1 MTRTRKSILALA
13 AGGALLLG
21 GCATDPY
28 YYDTYA
34 TNDGYYYERPAYR
47 YYGPAYAP
55 SYAPSY
61 YAPRYYGPPVG
72 LSLGYSY
79 HRYR

>member
-28 YYDTYA
+28 YYDSYA
-34 TNDGYYYERPAYR
+34 ANDSYYYDRPAYR
-47 YYGPAYAP
+47 YYNP

-61 YAPRYYGPPVG
+61 YTPRYYGPPVG
-72 LSLGYSY
+72 LSFGYSY
-79 HRYR
+79 HRHR